1 MSQTERTAFL
11 GASGLRL
18 AAVGLLAAASTW
30 TASAQTTETTSDTTQ
45 KSDAGTAEE
54 TVVLDKFLVESS
66 FRGSLAAAAQIKQAT
81 PAIAE
86 VIAAEDIGKL
96 PDVSIADSLSRLTG
110 LATQRLNGRSQS
122 IAVRGLTADFTTGL
136 LNGREQ
142 VSTGSNRAV
151 EFDQYPS
158 ELLSGVVV
166 YKTTQ
171 ADLVGQGLAGT
182 IDLRTVRPLTQ
193 GRRTIAANAYYDF
206 TGYSPL
212 NPDSDR
218 YGIRYAASYID
229 QYDDGKLGI
238 AVGYAHADIP
248 GQGKQWNAWGYPNV
262 GASVDSTQPYVL
274 GGAKPFVRSSSLKRD
289 GYMAVIEYKPT
300 AYVHSTIDLYY
311 SKFDETQRL
320 RGIEIPLFW
329 SSAQLQPGFTVE
341 DGLIT
346 KGTFNNV
353 FGVVRNDITVYKN
366 DVYAAGWNLVLGDGS
381 GWTTTADLNYSKI
394 KRKQTVLETY
404 SGTAANQVGTPD
416 TIAYSLEGGTG
427 AKFTPTLDYTSTSL
441 LRLGSPQGWG
451 GDVVPGGQAGYLK
464 SPTAK
469 DEMGQVKLM
478 TKHDLPRIFSSVEIG
493 GMYSDRYKSEKEDG
507 YYLALANG
515 ASSAPLPT
523 SVGVTDLSFIGI
535 KGMASY
541 DPVAALDSGIYSRIR
556 NPNADVVSSDWK
568 VEEKVA
574 LAFVQANIDQKVG
587 TIPMTGN
594 VGFQIVH
601 TDQSSR
607 GLSATGVGN
616 YARYVPVSGGTKYWD
631 FLPSMNLTFH
641 VGENRYVRFSAS
653 RQMARQRMADM
664 RAGKNFGYNIA
675 KATST
680 DPLDGPW
687 TSSGGNPELKPWRA
701 NSIDVAFEQYFRDNM
716 GYFALS
722 GFFKDLRTYTYTQTD
737 VADFTGYPYDGPAPA
752 IFQGSVSRPTN
763 GDGGK
768 LKGLEATLSL
778 PSELINSSIKG
789 FGLILG
795 GSYTES
801 SIEPYGPGS
810 GTTPIPGL
818 SRKIASATFYYE
830 HAGFSA
836 RISDRY
842 RSEYRGNIYTFGPR
856 GENYRTIRP
865 ENVVDAQISYTI
877 RSGSLKGV
885 TFIVTANNLTDEPLV
900 TEQSETDSRLVVD
913 YQSYGPTYS
922 AGVSYRF

>member
-1 MSQTERTAFL
+1 M
-11 GASGLRL
+11 
-18 AAVGLLAAASTW
+18 GLLAAALPWMAAAQTEPANNT
-30 TASAQTTETTSDTTQ
+30 TASTSNP
-45 KSDAGTAEE
+45 TAEE

-193 GRRTIAANAYYDF
+193 GRRTIAASAYYDW
-206 TGYSPL
+206 TEYSPL

-218 YGIRYAASYID
+218 SGIRYSGSYID
-229 QYDDGKLGI
+229 QFDDGKLGI
-238 AVGYAHADIP
+238 AIGYAHADIP
-248 GQGKQWNAWGYPNV
+248 GQGKQWNSWGYPNV
-262 GASVDSTQPYVL
+262 GASVDASQPFVL
-274 GGAKPFVRSSSLKRD
+274 GGAKPFVRSSELERD
-289 GYMAVIEYKPT
+289 GYMAVIEYKPSDNF
-300 AYVHSTIDLYY
+300 HSTIDLYY
-311 SKFDETQRL
+311 SKFNETQRL

-329 SSAQLQPGFTVE
+329 SSAALQPGFTL
-341 DGLIT
+341 DHGLIT

-353 FGVVRNDITVYKN
+353 YGVVRNDITVYKN
-366 DVYAAGWNLVLGDGS
+366 DVYAAGWNLVFGDNS

-416 TIAYSLEGGTG
+416 TITYSLEGGTG
-427 AKFTPTLDYTSTSL
+427 AVFTPSLDYTNTNL
-441 LRLGSPQGWG
+441 IRLGSPQGWG

-464 SPTAK
+464 NPTAK

-478 TKHDLPRIFSSVEIG
+478 TKHDLPRFFSSIEIG

-515 ASSAPLPT
+515 AASAPVPNPIGT
-523 SVGVTDLSFIGI
+523 TDLSFIGI
-535 KGMASY
+535 KGMTSY
-541 DPVAALDSGIYSRIR
+541 DPVAALDGGIYQRIR

-574 LAFVQANIDQKVG
+574 LAFVQANIDQKLG
-587 TIPMTGN
+587 TVPMTGN
-594 VGFQIVH
+594 IGFQLVH

-616 YARYVPVSGGTKYWD
+616 YARYLPVSGGAKYWD

-641 VGENRYVRFSAS
+641 LGENRYLRFSAS

-664 RAGKNFGYNIA
+664 RAGKNFGFDA
-675 KATST
+675 TKAGST
-680 DPLDGPW
+680 DPLNGPW
-687 TSSGGNPELKPWRA
+687 TSTGGNPELKPWRA
-701 NSIDVAFEQYFRDNM
+701 DSIDVAVEQYFHDNM
-716 GYFALS
+716 GYIALS
-722 GFFKDLRTYTYTQTD
+722 GFFKNLRTYTYTQTD
-737 VADFTGYPYDGPAPA
+737 VVDFTGYPHDSSLPV
-752 IFQGSVSRPTN
+752 IMQGTVSRPTN
-763 GDGGK
+763 GDGGQ
-768 LKGLEATLSL
+768 LKGLEATISL
-778 PSELINSSIKG
+778 PSELISKSIRG

-865 ENVVDAQISYTI
+865 ENVVDAQVSYTI
-877 RSGSLKGV
+877 RRGSLKGV
-885 TFIVTANNLTDEPLV
+885 TFILTANNLTDEPLV

-913 YQSYGPTYS
+913 YQSYGATYS